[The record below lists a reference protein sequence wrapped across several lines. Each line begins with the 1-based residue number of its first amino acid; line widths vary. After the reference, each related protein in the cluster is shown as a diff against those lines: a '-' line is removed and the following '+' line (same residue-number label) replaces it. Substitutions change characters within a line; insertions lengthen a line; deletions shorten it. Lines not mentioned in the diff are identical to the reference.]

1 MNAQRRKAIQE
12 NDLVAKLDLLKAFV
26 QTIAQEKGEYGR
38 YGYNQPTHRALEA
51 QALLAA
57 VSAAR
62 ADAARK
68 EEAKTL

>member
-57 VSAAR
+57 IDPAR
-62 ADAARK
+62 
-68 EEAKTL
+68 TP